1 MASDLRI
8 SWRFYAVVAAAAG
21 ALALVAALV
30 LRAPSPKP
38 ASSVAGAGGRP
49 APIAFEPL
57 SGATGDEALL
67 RDPTRL
73 FLPTRWNAAQGVRP
87 DRALREPGEAFAGFG
102 AKFVF
107 GENQAELAL
116 PSVVVVPEHP
126 AAAIRPS
133 DWQAPFLGLGRTDAM
148 VVPLPARTARLE
160 VRFCRDG
167 RQVVEQ
173 ELAEIVPFGAQDWQ
187 PLEFGVAVAAGGA
200 IGAPA
205 LVTSSGVEV
214 VDECALSPIAAVR
227 VTHLGDCSSLAGGG
241 HARSFRGSVIVMPPP
256 VRLRMR
262 TTTPCWWSVMT
273 ARP

>member
-8 SWRFYAVVAAAAG
+8 SWRFYAAVAAVAG

-67 RDPTRL
+67 RDPTPL

-148 VVPLPARTARLE
+148 VVPCRRGRPGWRCGFAAMAGRSSNRSWRRSSRSGRRTGSLWSLGWPWRLGE
-160 VRFCRDG
+160 RSG
-167 RQVVEQ
+167 R
-173 ELAEIVPFGAQDWQ
+173 PRW
-187 PLEFGVAVAAGGA
+187 
-200 IGAPA
+200 
-205 LVTSSGVEV
+205 
-214 VDECALSPIAAVR
+214 
-227 VTHLGDCSSLAGGG
+227 
-241 HARSFRGSVIVMPPP
+241 
-256 VRLRMR
+256 
-262 TTTPCWWSVMT
+262 
-273 ARP
+273 

>member
-67 RDPTRL
+67 RDPTPL

-214 VDECALSPIAAVR
+214 VDEYFQEYLATRSMLGKRLSKLRPGVYRI
-227 VTHLGDCSSLAGGG
+227 
-241 HARSFRGSVIVMPPP
+241 VIGP
-256 VRLRMR
+256 
-262 TTTPCWWSVMT
+262 
-273 ARP
+273 